1 MENLPGEFATMPTA
15 TQLNLPLDNEI
26 ATLARLCRD
35 LADGGVNLLAL
46 SAPETG
52 RDKDVVRLLVPNR
65 TLAEMALAKAGY
77 LFATEEVLFVEL
89 KNRPGALAKAVE
101 KLARA
106 RISIRYA
113 YATASSRT
121 QKTAAVI
128 AVADSDLPKA
138 LKLLG

>member
-1 MENLPGEFATMPTA
+1 MKA

-26 ATLARLCRD
+26 GTLAQLCRD
-35 LADGGVNLLAL
+35 LAQGGVNLLAL

-52 RDKDVVRLLVPNR
+52 REAGIVRLLVPNGD
-65 TLAEMALAKAGY
+65 LASHALAKAGY
-77 LFATEEVLFVEL
+77 VFTAEDVLFIEL

-121 QKTAAVI
+121 KTTAAVV
-128 AVADSDLPKA
+128 AVDEHDLPRALQLFPKA
-138 LKLLG
+138 

>member
-1 MENLPGEFATMPTA
+1 MKA

-26 ATLARLCRD
+26 GTLARLCRD
-35 LADGGVNLLAL
+35 LAHGGVNLLAL

-52 RDKDVVRLLVPNR
+52 REKGTVRLLVPHGD
-65 TLAEMALAKAGY
+65 LAARALTKAGY
-77 LFATEEVLFVEL
+77 VFAVEEVLFIEL

-121 QKTAAVI
+121 RTTAAVV
-128 AVADSDLPKA
+128 AVADNDLPRA
-138 LKLLG
+138 LRMFP

>member
-1 MENLPGEFATMPTA
+1 MKA
-15 TQLNLPLDNEI
+15 TQLNLPLDNDI
-26 ATLARLCRD
+26 GTLARLCRD

-52 RDKDVVRLLVPNR
+52 GDKGTVRLLVPNGD
-65 TLAEMALAKAGY
+65 LAGRALTKAGY
-77 LFATEEVLFVEL
+77 LFSMDDVLFIEL

-113 YATASSRT
+113 YATASPERRQPLPSSRSPRT
-121 QKTAAVI
+121 IFNARC
-128 AVADSDLPKA
+128 SCFRSHGGLPSSS
-138 LKLLG
+138 

>member
-1 MENLPGEFATMPTA
+1 MKA

-26 ATLARLCRD
+26 GTLARLCRD
-35 LADGGVNLLAL
+35 LAQGGVNLLAL

-52 RDKDVVRLLVPNR
+52 REVGPVRLLVPNGD
-65 TLAEMALAKAGY
+65 LASRALSKAGY
-77 LFATEEVLFVEL
+77 VFTADEVLFVEL

-106 RISIRYA
+106 RIAIRYA

-121 QKTAAVI
+121 RTTAAVV
-128 AVADSDLPKA
+128 AVADADLPRA
-138 LKLLG
+138 LQLFPKS